1 MKRAFKFDFTKRV
14 MVHLAVLLF
23 DSEEEVI
30 IKKVSLKSLSTDLS
44 THTLSYAIS
53 EVQEVV
59 EIFDRWSRDC

>member
-14 MVHLAVLLF
+14 IFHIAVLLF

-59 EIFDRWSRDC
+59 EIFDRWRRDC

>member
-14 MVHLAVLLF
+14 MVHIAVLLF

-30 IKKVSLKSLSTDLS
+30 VKKVSLKSLSTDLS
-44 THTLSYAIS
+44 THALSYAIS

-59 EIFDRWSRDC
+59 EIFDR